1 MAGGNGGMGLGG
13 NPGGAGGAGFTGNPG
28 NPGSTG
34 ILGGGG
40 GGGAGGGVGGSAGAS
55 TGGAGGTSGNPNG
68 QDGESF
74 GQDSPGGGEGGGYNG
89 NGVGATAI
97 SNASPLT
104 GGDGGNGGDT
114 SIFSATGG
122 GGGGAGGY
130 GAIVTGAVDG
140 SNTSSNTSTITG
152 GTGGAGGHAGGFTG
166 TSGGDGGDGGVGVQF
181 TTTGATFTNSGTV
194 AGGNGGAAGAA
205 SGEGIA
211 GTPGAG
217 GVGIVG
223 AGLTIIDSN
232 KISGG
237 LGGDGV
243 TRADAIDF
251 TGGTNTLTLEAG
263 YSIVGNV
270 VAYSTAD
277 TLALGGIG
285 TVTFD
290 VSLIGASA
298 QYEGFGVFEKTGTST
313 WTLTG
318 TTTAATAWTI
328 SGGTLDIAA
337 LGAAGTG
344 AITFAAGPET
354 LAIENAALSNHN
366 FANSI
371 VNFSAGELIDLS
383 GLTFAQGAA
392 ASYNPTTH
400 VLSVTSNGVT
410 DTLTLTTPGAGTFK
424 PISDGHAGTEIEL
437 IVPPTITGTQAN
449 QQSSL
454 FAQLHPFGNVVIGD
468 TTLGQ
473 TETVTITRVEN
484 TGNANTTALFYG
496 VLSDPNAAADHSHNV
511 NGVYTVIGSPSAVTS
526 ALQGLLFSAGLD
538 DTHYVI
544 HAVDTVGQ
552 AARITPPASMAP
564 CSDQPVGRRRSECDD
579 YLAAT
584 TTPLVRRPCRAL
596 HVALAGQ
603 DAGLGRAC
611 KHRHH
616 GQSSPLSH
624 GLMSRLVGLAG
635 PSRQD
640 RLSYLH

>member
-1 MAGGNGGMGLGG
+1 MAGGNGGFGIG
-13 NPGGAGGAGFTGNPG
+13 NDGTGGAGGAGFTGNPG
-28 NPGSTG
+28 GSIGFIGT
-34 ILGGGG
+34 GGGG
-40 GGGAGGGVGGSAGAS
+40 GGGAGGGAGGSGGAS
-55 TGGAGGTSGNPNG
+55 GGGAGGTLGSPNG
-68 QDGESF
+68 QDGGSF
-74 GQDSPGGGEGGGYNG
+74 GQAAPGGGGGGGYNG
-89 NGVGATAI
+89 NGAGATTI
-97 SNASPLT
+97 SNTSPLT
-104 GGDGGNGGDT
+104 GGNGG
-114 SIFSATGG
+114 SGGAAGLFSGG

-152 GTGGAGGHAGGFTG
+152 GKGGAGGEAGGGETG
-166 TSGGDGGDGGVGVQF
+166 TSGGIGGDGGVGVQF
-181 TTTGATFTNSGTV
+181 TMTGATFTNSGTV

-232 KISGG
+232 TISGG

-277 TLALGGIG
+277 TLALGGTG
-285 TVTFD
+285 TATFD

-313 WTLTG
+313 WSLTG

-328 SGGTLDIAA
+328 HGGTLDIAA

-371 VNFSAGELIDLS
+371 VNFSAGELIDLP
-383 GLTFAQGAA
+383 GLTFARGAA

-410 DTLTLTTPGAGTFK
+410 DTLTLATPGAGTFK
-424 PISDGHAGTEIEL
+424 SISDGHGGTEVEL

-449 QQSSL
+449 QHSSL
-454 FAQLHPFGNVVIGD
+454 FAPLHPFGNVVIGD
-468 TTLGQ
+468 TTVGQ

-496 VLSDPNAAADHSHNV
+496 VLSDPNAATDHSHNV

-552 AARITPPASMAP
+552 AAT
-564 CSDQPVGRRRSECDD
+564 DH
-579 YLAAT
+579 T
-584 TTPLVRRPCRAL
+584 TSI
-596 HVALAGQ
+596 
-603 DAGLGRAC
+603 
-611 KHRHH
+611 H
-616 GQSSPLSH
+616 GTLF
-624 GLMSRLVGLAG
+624 
-635 PSRQD
+635 
-640 RLSYLH
+640 

>member
-1 MAGGNGGMGLGG
+1 MG
-13 NPGGAGGAGFTGNPG
+13 
-28 NPGSTG
+28 S
-34 ILGGGG
+34 
-40 GGGAGGGVGGSAGAS
+40 
-55 TGGAGGTSGNPNG
+55 PNG
-68 QDGESF
+68 QDGGTLS
-74 GQDSPGGGEGGGYNG
+74 SVTPGGGGGGGYNG
-89 NGVGATAI
+89 NGAGATTI
-97 SNASPLT
+97 SNISPLT
-104 GGDGGNGGDT
+104 GGDGGKGGAAGLP
-114 SIFSATGG
+114 SSSGG

-152 GTGGAGGHAGGFTG
+152 GKGGAGGESGGGTG

-181 TTTGATFTNSGTV
+181 TMTGATFTNSGTV
-194 AGGNGGAAGAA
+194 AGGNGGAAGGA
-205 SGEGIA
+205 GEA
-211 GTPGAG
+211 GSAGSAGAG
-217 GVGIVG
+217 GAGIVG

-232 KISGG
+232 TISGG
-237 LGGDGV
+237 LGGNGV

-424 PISDGHAGTEIEL
+424 SISDGHGGTEIEL
-437 IVPPTITGTQAN
+437 IVPPTITGAQAN

-454 FAQLHPFGNVVIGD
+454 FVPLHPFGNVVIGD
-468 TTLGQ
+468 TTVGQ

-496 VLSDPNAAADHSHNV
+496 VLSDPNAATDHSHNV
-511 NGVYTVIGSPSAVTS
+511 NGVYTVSGSPNAVTA

-552 AARITPPASMAP
+552 AAT
-564 CSDQPVGRRRSECDD
+564 DH
-579 YLAAT
+579 T
-584 TTPLVRRPCRAL
+584 TSI
-596 HVALAGQ
+596 
-603 DAGLGRAC
+603 
-611 KHRHH
+611 H
-616 GQSSPLSH
+616 GTLF
-624 GLMSRLVGLAG
+624 
-635 PSRQD
+635 
-640 RLSYLH
+640 

>member
-1 MAGGNGGMGLGG
+1 MAGGNGGFGIG
-13 NPGGAGGAGFTGNPG
+13 NDGTGGAGGAGFTGNPG
-28 NPGSTG
+28 GSIGFIGT
-34 ILGGGG
+34 GGGG
-40 GGGAGGGVGGSAGAS
+40 GGGAGGGAGGSGGAS
-55 TGGAGGTSGNPNG
+55 GGGAGGTLGSPNG
-68 QDGESF
+68 QDGGSF
-74 GQDSPGGGEGGGYNG
+74 GQAAPGGGGGGGYNG
-89 NGVGATAI
+89 NGAGATTI
-97 SNASPLT
+97 SNTSPLT
-104 GGDGGNGGDT
+104 GGNGG
-114 SIFSATGG
+114 SGGAAGLFSGG

-152 GTGGAGGHAGGFTG
+152 GKGGAGGEAGGGETG
-166 TSGGDGGDGGVGVQF
+166 TSGGIGGDGGVGVQF
-181 TTTGATFTNSGTV
+181 TMTGATFTNSGTV

-232 KISGG
+232 TISGG

-277 TLALGGIG
+277 TLALGGTG
-285 TVTFD
+285 TATFD

-313 WTLTG
+313 WSLTG

-328 SGGTLDIAA
+328 HGGTLDIAA

-371 VNFSAGELIDLS
+371 VNFSAGELIDLP
-383 GLTFAQGAA
+383 GLTFARGAA

-410 DTLTLTTPGAGTFK
+410 DTLTLATPGAGTFK
-424 PISDGHAGTEIEL
+424 SISDGHGGTEIEL

-454 FAQLHPFGNVVIGD
+454 FAPLHPFGNVVIGD
-468 TTLGQ
+468 TTVGQ

-496 VLSDPNAAADHSHNV
+496 VLSDPNAATDHSHNV

-552 AARITPPASMAP
+552 AAT
-564 CSDQPVGRRRSECDD
+564 DH
-579 YLAAT
+579 T
-584 TTPLVRRPCRAL
+584 TSI
-596 HVALAGQ
+596 
-603 DAGLGRAC
+603 
-611 KHRHH
+611 H
-616 GQSSPLSH
+616 GTLF
-624 GLMSRLVGLAG
+624 
-635 PSRQD
+635 
-640 RLSYLH
+640 

>member
-1 MAGGNGGMGLGG
+1 MAGGNGGLGEG
-13 NPGGAGGAGFTGNPG
+13 NSGTGGAGGAGFTGNPG
-28 NPGSTG
+28 GSISGRTG
-34 ILGGGG
+34 GSG
-40 GGGAGGGVGGSAGAS
+40 GGGAGGGAGGSPAGS
-55 TGGAGGTSGNPNG
+55 TGGAGGTLGSPNG
-68 QDGESF
+68 QDGGTLS
-74 GQDSPGGGEGGGYNG
+74 SVTPGGGGGGGYNG
-89 NGVGATAI
+89 NGAGATTI
-97 SNASPLT
+97 SNTSSLT
-104 GGDGGNGGDT
+104 GGDGGKGGDAGLP
-114 SIFSATGG
+114 SGSGG

-130 GAIVTGAVDG
+130 GAIVTGAVDPS

-152 GTGGAGGHAGGFTG
+152 GTGGAGGQAGGGGG

-181 TTTGATFTNSGTV
+181 TMTGATFTNSGTV

-205 SGEGIA
+205 LGEGIA

-217 GVGIVG
+217 GIGIVG
-223 AGLTIIDSN
+223 ARLTIIDSN
-232 KISGG
+232 TISGG

-243 TRADAIDF
+243 TRADAIEF

-263 YSIVGNV
+263 YSIVGKV
-270 VAYSTAD
+270 VAHSTAD
-277 TLALGGIG
+277 TLAFGGTG
-285 TVTFD
+285 TATFD

-313 WTLTG
+313 WSLTG

-328 SGGTLDIAA
+328 HGGTLDIAA

-366 FANSI
+366 FGNSI
-371 VNFSAGELIDLS
+371 VNFSAGELIDLP
-383 GLTFAQGAA
+383 GLTFARGAA
-392 ASYNPTTH
+392 ASYNPTTQ

-410 DTLTLTTPGAGTFK
+410 DTLTLATPGAGTFK
-424 PISDGHAGTEIEL
+424 SISDGHGGTEIEL

-449 QQSSL
+449 QHSSL
-454 FAQLHPFGNVVIGD
+454 FAPLHPFGNVVIGD
-468 TTLGQ
+468 TTVGQ

-496 VLSDPNAAADHSHNV
+496 VLSDPNAATDHSHNVNGVYGVLSDPNAATDHSHNV

-552 AARITPPASMAP
+552 AAT
-564 CSDQPVGRRRSECDD
+564 DH
-579 YLAAT
+579 T
-584 TTPLVRRPCRAL
+584 TSI
-596 HVALAGQ
+596 
-603 DAGLGRAC
+603 
-611 KHRHH
+611 H
-616 GQSSPLSH
+616 GTLF
-624 GLMSRLVGLAG
+624 
-635 PSRQD
+635 
-640 RLSYLH
+640 

>member
-1 MAGGNGGMGLGG
+1 MAGGNGGLAPGG

-28 NPGSTG
+28 STSG
-34 ILGGGG
+34 GGELGGGG
-40 GGGAGGGVGGSAGAS
+40 GGGAGGG
-55 TGGAGGTSGNPNG
+55 AGGRSGNAGGPGGTLGSPNG
-68 QDGESF
+68 QNGVGSNA
-74 GQDSPGGGEGGGYNG
+74 PGGGGGGGGYNG
-89 NGVGATAI
+89 NGAGAVTI
-97 SNASPLT
+97 CNTSSLI
-104 GGDGGNGGDT
+104 GGNGGNGGGGGST
-114 SIFSATGG
+114 SGGG

-130 GAIVTGAVDG
+130 GAIVTGTGA
-140 SNTSSNTSTITG
+140 SSNTSTITG
-152 GTGGAGGHAGGFTG
+152 GKGGAGGQSGEGSGNF
-166 TSGGDGGDGGVGVQF
+166 GGDGGDGGVGVQF
-181 TTTGATFTNSGTV
+181 TMTGATFTNSGTV
-194 AGGNGGAAGAA
+194 GGGNGGAAGAA
-205 SGEGIA
+205 AVQGIA

-243 TRADAIDF
+243 TQADAIDF

-263 YSIVGNV
+263 YSIVGKV

-285 TVTFD
+285 TATFD

-313 WTLTG
+313 WSLTG

-328 SGGTLDIAA
+328 YGGTLDIAA

-354 LAIENAALSNHN
+354 LAVENAALSNHN
-366 FANSI
+366 FGNSI

-424 PISDGHAGTEIEL
+424 SISDGHAGTEIEL

-454 FAQLHPFGNVVIGD
+454 FVPLHPFGNVVIGD

-484 TGNANTTALFYG
+484 TGNAVTTSIFYG

-511 NGVYTVIGSPSAVTS
+511 NGVYTVSGSPSAVTS

-552 AARITPPASMAP
+552 AAT
-564 CSDQPVGRRRSECDD
+564 DH
-579 YLAAT
+579 T
-584 TTPLVRRPCRAL
+584 TSI
-596 HVALAGQ
+596 
-603 DAGLGRAC
+603 
-611 KHRHH
+611 H
-616 GQSSPLSH
+616 GTLF
-624 GLMSRLVGLAG
+624 
-635 PSRQD
+635 
-640 RLSYLH
+640 